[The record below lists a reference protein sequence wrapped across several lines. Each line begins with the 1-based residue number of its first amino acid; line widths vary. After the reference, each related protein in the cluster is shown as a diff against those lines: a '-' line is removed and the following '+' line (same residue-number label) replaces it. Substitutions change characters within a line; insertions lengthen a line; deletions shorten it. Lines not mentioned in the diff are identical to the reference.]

1 MEPSDLAF
9 FTSQELIDELMRRK
23 TFLGV
28 VIHSDQELR
37 NSDWSQEK
45 VFKVRFNENLDA
57 LKASRLL
64 GRVSQYIDQSHD

>member
-28 VIHSDQELR
+28 VIHSEEDLR
-37 NSDWSQEK
+37 NSNWSQEK

-57 LKASRLL
+57 LKTSRLL
-64 GRVSQYIDQSHD
+64 GRVSAFIDQSHD